1 MTRRFKVLV
10 LLVALVM
17 VSGGSM
23 VAVWSQRDDEPVTI
37 LGPWTDEQ
45 GEQFENVLR
54 GFGIPFEYQGTAAQR
69 EVLLSKVQSGEP
81 PDIAIMPGVGE
92 LAEYAGQKRLKSLND
107 LYAEEEYG
115 APWKPVS
122 GPSENAYWV
131 PVKADLKSIVWYRE
145 GERPVNSPP
154 SLASWCIGMGD
165 DGASGWPGSD
175 WIEDLVLQREGPD
188 IYGKWALG
196 DAAVPWTGDAVR
208 SAWEAWAGLLRQDK
222 DAARRALLTDHRGEP
237 DGYGLLFGGPDGGA
251 ADGEGSGGDAGGD
264 DPGGE
269 DSGGGD
275 VGADD
280 PGAGDPD
287 GCALEHQGS
296 FARSFYGK
304 KRQQAGL
311 MDSAPLLPG
320 GGYRVR
326 AHEVTGDFAA
336 LFSDRPRAHD
346 LIERLA
352 SREGQQKWADSADV
366 FSANRRVRP
375 EGSALEREIAKRL
388 TGTGPRCLDAS
399 DVMPPAV
406 RDAFYEAVLLTI
418 ARAAAGEDLD
428 VRGLLTDVQKVAS
441 AQPDRLPA
449 LGAVC
454 ST

>member
-10 LLVALVM
+10 LLVVLLLV
-17 VSGGSM
+17 SAGSM

-92 LAEYAGQKRLKSLND
+92 LAEYAGQKRLKSLNG

-115 APWKPVS
+115 APWKPVA
-122 GPSENAYWV
+122 GPQQDAYWV

-145 GERPVNSPP
+145 GDRPASSPAA
-154 SLASWCIGMGD
+154 LASWCIGMGD

-188 IYGKWALG
+188 TYGKWALG
-196 DAAVPWTGDAVR
+196 DDEVPWTGAAVR
-208 SAWEAWAGLLRQDK
+208 SAWEAWAGLLRQDEE
-222 DAARRALLTDHRGEP
+222 AARRALLTDHRGDP
-237 DGYGLLFGGPDGGA
+237 AKYGLLFDGP
-251 ADGEGSGGDAGGD
+251 E
-264 DPGGE
+264 
-269 DSGGGD
+269 
-275 VGADD
+275 
-280 PGAGDPD
+280 

-296 FARSFYGK
+296 FARSFYRD

-336 LFSDRPRAHD
+336 LFSDRPQARD

-375 EGSALEREIAKRL
+375 RDRPLEQEIAKRL

-428 VRGLLTDVQKVAS
+428 VPGLLTDVQKVAT
-441 AQPDRLPA
+441 AQTDRRPA
-449 LGAVC
+449 LRTVC

>member
-10 LLVALVM
+10 LLAALLLVCA
-17 VSGGSM
+17 GGM
-23 VAVWSQRDDEPVTI
+23 VAVWSERDDEPVTI
-37 LGPWTDEQ
+37 LGPWTDKQ
-45 GEQFENVLR
+45 GEQFEDVLR
-54 GFGIPFEYQGTAAQR
+54 SFGIPFEYQGTAAQR

-92 LAEYAGQKRLKSLND
+92 LAEYADQNLLKSLNG
-107 LYAEEEYG
+107 LYTEEEYG

-122 GPSENAYWV
+122 SPREDAYWV

-145 GERPVNSPP
+145 GQRPANSPAP
-154 SLASWCIGMGD
+154 LTSWCIGMGD

-175 WIEDLVLQREGPD
+175 WIEDLVLQREGPE

-196 DAAVPWTGDAVR
+196 DASVPWTGTAVR
-208 SAWEAWAGLLRQDK
+208 EAWEAWAGLLRQDE
-222 DAARRALLTDHRGEP
+222 AAAGRALLTDHRGAPGE
-237 DGYGLLFGGPDGGA
+237 YGLLF
-251 ADGEGSGGDAGGD
+251 EGKG
-264 DPGGE
+264 
-269 DSGGGD
+269 
-275 VGADD
+275 
-280 PGAGDPD
+280 

-296 FARSFYGK
+296 FARSFYGDK
-304 KRQQAGL
+304 WQGAGL

-326 AHEVTGDFAA
+326 GHEVTGDFAA
-336 LFSDRPRAHD
+336 LFSDRPRAGE

-352 SREGQQKWADSADV
+352 SREGQRKWSQAADV
-366 FSANRRVRP
+366 FSANRRVRQ
-375 EGSALEREIAKRL
+375 EGGPVEREIAKRL

-418 ARAAAGEDLD
+418 ARAAAGEELD
-428 VRGLLTDVQKVAS
+428 VPGLLADVQNVAE
-441 AQPDRLPA
+441 ARPDRRAPLST
-449 LGAVC
+449 VC